1 VRNREEMKWII
12 RVNTQNGKIIKG
24 EATQEEMGWGGRLL
38 ISKFLLREVPPT
50 CDPLGRFNKFIVA
63 PGLLGDTLV
72 TTTGKFSVGGKS
84 PLTHGVKESDVG
96 GKAGK
101 KIARLGIKALVLE
114 DIPEKV
120 GTKVLKI
127 SANQL
132 TLSEVP
138 ELKGKHVSETIQ
150 VLRKCFGNQV
160 GIICIGPAGE
170 MKMAGA
176 GVAVSD
182 ANDTQIRY
190 AARGG
195 LGAVMGS
202 KGIKAIV
209 VDDADAVPPHV
220 FDEALLREASK
231 ALVQAILEDP
241 KTENRHK
248 YGTPAIL
255 MVANELGL
263 LPTRN
268 FSVGQ
273 FEKAEEIAGE
283 RISEVIAARGGE
295 GRSGTPCLRGCV
307 IACSNV
313 FPDPSGKKTVASIQ
327 YENIALLGPNCGI
340 GNLDDIAEL
349 NHLCNEVGVDAI
361 ETGAAIGVAM
371 EAEVIPFG
379 DAKGAKDLIRQIGQG
394 TYLGRIIGNGVVVT
408 GKILGIRRVP
418 AIKGQAIPGYDP
430 RALKGNGVTYITSP
444 MGADH
449 TAGNAFE
456 TAKSVNPIGKEN
468 QIENSK
474 RLQIRAALLDTM
486 GLCLFTRPPFVKNPE
501 LFALFLKGRYGWDVT
516 YKDVQKI
523 GIDALETER
532 EFNHRAGVS
541 EEFYDIPEFM
551 REESLPPRRSVFDIS
566 MEEMQRIWNVKL
578 PVNIF

>member
-1 VRNREEMKWII
+1 MEWII
-12 RVNTQNGKIIKG
+12 RVNTRAGKITK
-24 EATQEEMGWGGRLL
+24 EKASQEEMHWGGRLL
-38 ISKFLLREVPPT
+38 ISKFLLREVLPA
-50 CDPLGRFNKFIVA
+50 CDPLGRFNKLIVA

-72 TTTGKFSVGGKS
+72 TTTGKFSIGGKS

-96 GKAGK
+96 GEAGK
-101 KIARLGIKALVLE
+101 KIARLGIKALLLE
-114 DIPEKV
+114 DIPEKA
-120 GTKVLKI
+120 GTKVLTITAKE
-127 SANQL
+127 L
-132 TLSEVP
+132 TLSNVP
-138 ELKGKHVSETIQ
+138 ELRGKHVSETIQ
-150 VLRKCFGNQV
+150 FLRKQFGHEV

-170 MKMAGA
+170 MKMTGA

-182 ANDTQIRY
+182 ANDIQVRY

-209 VDDADAVPPHV
+209 VDDSDAVSPHV
-220 FDEALLREASK
+220 FFDEALLREASK
-231 ALVQAILEDP
+231 TLAQAILEDP

-248 YGTPAIL
+248 LGTPAIL

-268 FSVGQ
+268 FSAGQ

-283 RISEVIAARGGE
+283 RVAEVIAARGGE

-307 IACSNV
+307 ISCSNI

-327 YENIALLGPNCGI
+327 YENITLLGPNCGI
-340 GNLDDIAEL
+340 GDLDDIAEL

-361 ETGAAIGVAM
+361 ETGAALGVAM
-371 EAEVIPFG
+371 EAGVIPFG
-379 DAKGAKDLIRQIGQG
+379 DAEGAKNLIRQIGQG
-394 TYLGRIIGNGVVVT
+394 TYLGRILGNGVVIT
-408 GKILGIRRVP
+408 GRVLGVRRIP

-456 TAKSVNPIGKEN
+456 TAKTVNPIGKEN
-468 QIENSK
+468 QVENSR
-474 RLQIRAALLDTM
+474 RLQIRAAILDTM
-486 GLCLFTRPPFVKNPE
+486 GLCLFTRPPFVKKPE

-516 YKDVQKI
+516 YEDVQKI

-532 EFNHRAGVS
+532 EFNRRAGVS

-551 REESLPPRRSVFDIS
+551 REEPLPPRNSVYDIS
-566 MEEMQRIWNVKL
+566 MEEMQQIWEVKI
-578 PVNIF
+578 PRDVF

>member
-1 VRNREEMKWII
+1 MEWII
-12 RVNTQNGKIIKG
+12 RVNTRTGKITKVK
-24 EATQEEMGWGGRLL
+24 ASQEEMHWGGRLL
-38 ISKFLLREVPPT
+38 ISKILLREVPPT

-96 GKAGK
+96 GEAGK

-114 DIPEKV
+114 DIPEKT
-120 GTKVLKI
+120 GTKVLTI
-127 SANQL
+127 TANQF
-132 TLSEVP
+132 TLSDVP
-138 ELKGKHVSETIQ
+138 ELKGKRVSETIQ
-150 VLRKCFGNQV
+150 ILRKQFGSEV

-176 GVAVSD
+176 GVAVTD
-182 ANDTQIRY
+182 AQDIQIRY

-209 VDDADAVPPHV
+209 VDDTDAVAPHV
-220 FDEALLREASK
+220 YDEDLLREASK
-231 ALVQAILEDP
+231 ALAQAIMEDP

-248 YGTPAIL
+248 LGTPAIL
-255 MVANELGL
+255 LVANEIGI

-268 FSVGQ
+268 FSAGQ

-283 RISEVIAARGGE
+283 RVAEVIAERGGE
-295 GRSGTPCLRGCV
+295 GRSGTPCVRGCV
-307 IACSNV
+307 IQCCNI

-327 YENIALLGPNCGI
+327 YENIALLGSNCGI
-340 GNLDDIAEL
+340 GDLDDIAEL
-349 NHLCNEVGVDAI
+349 NDLCNQVGVDTI

-371 EAEVIPFG
+371 EAGVIPFG

-394 TYLGRIIGNGVVVT
+394 TYLGRILGNGVMVT
-408 GKILGIRRVP
+408 GKVLGIRRVP

-456 TAKSVNPIGKEN
+456 TAKTVNPIGKEK
-468 QIENSK
+468 QVENSR
-474 RLQIRAALLDTM
+474 RLQLRAAILDTM
-486 GLCLFTRPPFVKNPE
+486 GLCLFTRPPFVKKPE
-501 LFALFLKGRYGWDVT
+501 LFALFLRGRYGWDVT
-516 YKDVQKI
+516 YEDVQKL

-532 EFNHRAGVS
+532 EFNRRAGVS
-541 EEFYDIPEFM
+541 EEFFDIPEFM
-551 REESLPPRRSVFDIS
+551 REEPLPPRNSVYDIS
-566 MEEMQRIWNVKL
+566 MEEMQRIWGVEIPKD
-578 PVNIF
+578 VF

>member
-1 VRNREEMKWII
+1 MEWII
-12 RVNTQNGKIIKG
+12 WVNTRTGKITKVK
-24 EATQEEMGWGGRLL
+24 ASQEEMHWGGRLL

-50 CDPLGRFNKFIVA
+50 ADPLGRLNKLIIA

-96 GKAGK
+96 GEAGK
-101 KIARLGIKALVLE
+101 KIARLGIKAVVLE
-114 DIPEKV
+114 DLPEKSAPRV
-120 GTKVLKI
+120 LTITSNELRLSEFPVLK
-127 SANQL
+127 
-132 TLSEVP
+132 
-138 ELKGKHVSETIQ
+138 GMFVSETIRL
-150 VLRKCFGNQV
+150 LREEFGHEV

-182 ANDTQIRY
+182 ANDVQIRY

-209 VDDADAVPPHV
+209 VDDSDAVSPRV
-220 FDEALLREASK
+220 FDDALLREAGK
-231 ALVQAILEDP
+231 ALAQAILEDP

-248 YGTPAIL
+248 LGTPAIL

-268 FSVGQ
+268 FSSGR

-283 RISEVIAARGGE
+283 RVAEVIAARGGE
-295 GRSGTPCLRGCV
+295 GRSGTPCVRGCV
-307 IACSNV
+307 ISCSNV

-327 YENIALLGPNCGI
+327 YENITLLGPNCGI
-340 GNLDDIAEL
+340 GDLDDIAQL

-371 EAEVIPFG
+371 EAGVIPFG
-379 DAKGAKDLIRQIGQG
+379 DAEGAKNLVRQIGQG
-394 TYLGRIIGNGVVVT
+394 TYLGRILGNGVVIT
-408 GKILGIRRVP
+408 GKVLGIRRVP

-456 TAKSVNPIGKEN
+456 TAKTINPIGKEN
-468 QIENSK
+468 QVENSRK
-474 RLQIRAALLDTM
+474 LQIRAAILDTM
-486 GLCLFTRPPFVKNPE
+486 GLCLFTRPPFVKKPE
-501 LFALFLKGRYGWDVT
+501 LFALFLKGRYGWNVT
-516 YKDVQKI
+516 YEDVQKL

-532 EFNHRAGVS
+532 EFNRRAGVS
-541 EEFYDIPEFM
+541 EEFFDIPEFM
-551 REESLPPRRSVFDIS
+551 REEPLPPRNSVYDIS
-566 MEEMQRIWNVKL
+566 MEEMQQIWDVKIPKNV
-578 PVNIF
+578 F

>member
-1 VRNREEMKWII
+1 MEWII
-12 RVNTQNGKIIKG
+12 RVNTRTGKITEEK
-24 EATQEEMGWGGRLL
+24 ASQEEMRWGGRLL
-38 ISKFLLREVPPT
+38 ISKVLLREVPPT

-96 GKAGK
+96 GEAGK
-101 KIARLGIKALVLE
+101 KIARLGIKAVVLE
-114 DIPEKV
+114 DIPEKAV
-120 GTKVLKI
+120 TKVLTI
-127 SANQL
+127 TANQP
-132 TLSEVP
+132 TLSEYP
-138 ELKGKHVSETIQ
+138 ELKGKYVSETIQ
-150 VLRKCFGNQV
+150 ILRERFGRQV

-182 ANDTQIRY
+182 MNDIQIRY

-209 VDDADAVPPHV
+209 VDDTDAVAPRA

-231 ALVQAILEDP
+231 ALAQAIMEDP

-248 YGTPAIL
+248 YGPPAIL

-268 FSVGQ
+268 FSAGQ

-283 RISEVIAARGGE
+283 RVAEVIAARGGE
-295 GRSGTPCLRGCV
+295 GHSGTPCLRGCV

-340 GNLDDIAEL
+340 GDIDDIAEL
-349 NHLCNEVGVDAI
+349 NHLCNQVGVDAI

-371 EAEVIPFG
+371 EAGVIPFG

-394 TYLGRIIGNGVVVT
+394 TYLGRIIGNGVVIT
-408 GKILGIRRVP
+408 GKVLGIRRVP

-430 RALKGNGVTYITSP
+430 RALKGNGVTYVTSP

-456 TAKSVNPIGKEN
+456 TAKTVNPIGIEN
-468 QIENSK
+468 QVENSR
-474 RLQIRAALLDTM
+474 RLQIRAAILDTM
-486 GLCLFTRPPFVKNPE
+486 GLCLFTRPPFVKKPE
-501 LFALFLKGRYGWDVT
+501 LFSMFLRGRYGWDLT
-516 YKDVQKI
+516 YEGVQKI
-523 GIDALETER
+523 GIDTLETER
-532 EFNHRAGVS
+532 EFNRRAGVS
-541 EEFYDIPEFM
+541 EKFYDVPEFL
-551 REESLPPRRSVFDIS
+551 REEPLPPRNSVFDIS
-566 MEEMQRIWNVKL
+566 MEEMEQIWTVKI
-578 PVNIF
+578 PKDVF

>member
-1 VRNREEMKWII
+1 MEWII
-12 RVNTQNGKIIKG
+12 RVNTRTEKISREKVS
-24 EATQEEMGWGGRLL
+24 QEEMRWGGRLL

-50 CDPLGRFNKFIVA
+50 CDPLGRFNKFIIA

-84 PLTHGVKESDVG
+84 PLTGGVKESDVG
-96 GKAGK
+96 GEAGK

-120 GTKVLKI
+120 VTKVLTMT
-127 SANQL
+127 ANQL
-132 TLSEVP
+132 TLSDFP
-138 ELKGKHVSETIQ
+138 ELREKHVSETIQ

-182 ANDTQIRY
+182 VNDIQIRY

-202 KGIKAIV
+202 KGVKAIV
-209 VDDADAVPPHV
+209 VDDTGASPSPA
-220 FDEALLREASK
+220 FDEAILREASK
-231 ALVQAILEDP
+231 TLVQTITGDP

-268 FSVGQ
+268 FSAGQ
-273 FEKAEEIAGE
+273 FEGAEEISGE
-283 RISEVIAARGGE
+283 RIAEVIAERGGE

-307 IACSNV
+307 IQCSNI
-313 FPDPSGKKTVASIQ
+313 FTDLTGKKTVASIQ
-327 YENIALLGPNCGI
+327 YENIVLLGPNCGI
-340 GNLDDIAEL
+340 GNVDDIAEL
-349 NHLCNEVGVDAI
+349 SNLCNQVGVDAI
-361 ETGAAIGVAM
+361 EIGAAIGVAM
-371 EAEVIPFG
+371 EAGVIHFG

-394 TYLGRIIGNGVVVT
+394 TYLGRILGNGVVIT
-408 GKILGIRRVP
+408 GKVLGVRRVP

-430 RALKGNGVTYITSP
+430 RALKGNGVTYVTSP

-456 TAKSVNPIGKEN
+456 TAKTVNPIGKEN
-468 QIENSK
+468 QVENSRK
-474 RLQIRAALLDTM
+474 LQIRAAILDTM
-486 GLCLFTRPPFVKNPE
+486 GLCLFTRPPFVKKPE

-516 YKDVQKI
+516 HEDVQKI

-532 EFNHRAGVS
+532 EFNRRAGVS
-541 EEFYDIPEFM
+541 EEFFDVPEFM
-551 REESLPPRRSVFDIS
+551 REEALPPRNSVFDIP

-578 PVNIF
+578 PGDIF

>member
-1 VRNREEMKWII
+1 MKWIV
-12 RVNTQNGKIIKG
+12 RVNTRNGNFTKQ
-24 EATQEEMGWGGRLL
+24 EATEEEVRWGGRLL
-38 ISKFLLREVPPT
+38 VSKFLLREVPPS
-50 CDPLGRFNKFIVA
+50 CDPLGRYNKLIIA
-63 PGLLGDTLV
+63 PGLLGDTVV

-96 GKAGK
+96 GEAGK

-132 TLSEVP
+132 TLSEVL
-138 ELKGKHVSETIQ
+138 ELKGKYVSDTIRI
-150 VLRKCFGNQV
+150 LRERFGAQP

-182 ANDTQIRY
+182 VNDIQIRY

-202 KGIKAIV
+202 KGVKAIV
-209 VDDADAVPPHV
+209 VDDSGASPSPA
-220 FDEALLREASK
+220 FDEAILREANK
-231 ALVQAILEDP
+231 TLVQTIMGDP

-248 YGTPAIL
+248 YGTPAIM

-268 FSVGQ
+268 FSAGQ
-273 FEKAEEIAGE
+273 FERVEGISGE
-283 RISEVIAARGGE
+283 RIAEVITQRGGE

-313 FPDPSGKKTVASIQ
+313 FPDRSGKKIVASIQ
-327 YENIALLGPNCGI
+327 YENIVLLGPNCGI
-340 GNLDDIAEL
+340 GDVDDIAEL

-371 EAEVIPFG
+371 EAGVIPFG
-379 DAKGAKDLIRQIGQG
+379 DAKGSKDLIRQIGQG
-394 TYLGRIIGNGVVVT
+394 TYLGRILGNGVVIT
-408 GKILGIRRVP
+408 GKILGVRRVP
-418 AIKGQAIPGYDP
+418 AVKGQAIPGYDP
-430 RALKGNGVTYITSP
+430 RALKGNGVTYVTSP

-449 TAGNAFE
+449 TAGNTFE
-456 TAKSVNPIGKEN
+456 LARTINPLGIEN
-468 QIENSK
+468 QVESSR
-474 RLQIRAALLDTM
+474 RLQLRVAILDTM
-486 GLCLFTRPPFVKNPE
+486 GLCIFTRPPFVKRPD
-501 LFALFLKGRYGWDVT
+501 LFALFLKGRYGWDLT
-516 YKDVQKI
+516 YEEVQKI
-523 GIDALETER
+523 GIGALETER
-532 EFNHRAGVS
+532 EFNRRAGVL
-541 EEFYDIPEFM
+541 EEFNDVPEFM
-551 REESLPPRRSVFDIS
+551 REEPLPPRNSVYDIP
-566 MEEMQRIWNVKL
+566 MEEMQRIWKVTIPKD
-578 PVNIF
+578 VF

>member
-1 VRNREEMKWII
+1 MKWVI
-12 RVNTQNGKIIKG
+12 RVNTRNGKIVKE
-24 EATQEEMGWGGRLL
+24 EATQEEMRWGGRLL

-50 CDPLGRFNKFIVA
+50 ADPLGRFNKFIIA

-96 GKAGK
+96 GEAGK

-114 DIPEKV
+114 DIPEKA
-120 GTKVLKI
+120 GTKVLMI
-127 SANQL
+127 TANQI
-132 TLSEVP
+132 TVSEVP

-150 VLRKCFGNQV
+150 ILRKQFGREV

-170 MKMAGA
+170 MKMVGA

-182 ANDTQIRY
+182 ANDIQVRY

-202 KGIKAIV
+202 KEIKAIV
-209 VDDADAVPPHV
+209 VDDSDAVSPQV

-231 ALVQAILEDP
+231 TLAQAIMDDP

-248 YGTPAIL
+248 LGTPAIL

-268 FSVGQ
+268 FSAGR

-283 RISEVIAARGGE
+283 RVAEVIAARGGE

-307 IACSNV
+307 ISCSNV

-327 YENIALLGPNCGI
+327 YENIALLGPNCSI

-371 EAEVIPFG
+371 EAGVIPFG
-379 DAKGAKDLIRQIGQG
+379 DAEGAKNLIRQIGQG
-394 TYLGRIIGNGVVVT
+394 TYLGRILGNGVVIT
-408 GKILGIRRVP
+408 GRVLGVRRIP

-456 TAKSVNPIGKEN
+456 TAKTVNPVGKEN
-468 QIENSK
+468 QIENSRK
-474 RLQIRAALLDTM
+474 LQIRAAILDTM
-486 GLCLFTRPPFVKNPE
+486 GLCLFTRPPFVKKPE
-501 LFALFLKGRYGWDVT
+501 LFALFLKGRYGWNVT
-516 YKDVQKI
+516 YEDVQKI

-532 EFNHRAGVS
+532 EFNRRAGVS

-551 REESLPPRRSVFDIS
+551 REEPLPPRNSVYDIS
-566 MEEMQRIWNVKL
+566 MEEMKQIWGVEIPKD
-578 PVNIF
+578 VF